1 MSLIQNPAYILT
13 VLFLLIIIAEWIA
26 TKKYFKQ
33 IGAVTIVILLGAIAA
48 NIKIIPSS
56 TNVPAIYN
64 LVFDY
69 AAPLGIFFLLL
80 DVRLKDLK
88 FAGLPMLS
96 MFLAGAAATTCG
108 VLIGYYFLS
117 PQHHNVS
124 QANVVAGMFAGT
136 YTGGSANLNAVALNY
151 NLTSNG
157 TLYAAVNAVDN
168 ILTTAWIFVTMFLPP
183 ILFKILPRKKTI
195 PPVYASGDEKKFQK
209 SKIPV
214 QNNLIDIS
222 LLLALAFGS
231 YFISNQLSALLPRV
245 PSILTLTIFALL
257 LAQIPFVQKLKGG
270 KTLGMFLIMLF
281 LVVIGAFCD
290 IAALIRS
297 GDMAGTLLA
306 WDTIL
311 IFVHG
316 IIIILIGLL
325 FRQDWDL
332 VFVASNANVGGATS
346 APVCAASLGRSDLQ
360 LPGILAGSVGSA
372 IGTFIGL
379 FIAEFLK

>member
-183 ILFKILPRKKTI
+183 ILFKIWPRKKTI